1 MLIFIYQQ
9 VILMGAVEWFAS
21 FLLSH
26 ARLSQPDQRPLYA
39 YRCSEKK
46 YHELLTLV
54 RQEVLASYRNARSS
68 KYLPTLFCLYAAETF
83 RREHN
88 DGIWTWET
96 VFNPLTISENYN
108 PNLDDW
114 AREWVEKGLKTWKR
128 PLIRHKDGQGHRA
141 FLVTIACEGGL
152 PLKLLHN
159 QNTKLTQ
166 FFRSVL
172 ERYHAQRFGGVEA
185 AEQIASQ
192 RSPLLPSSLRQ
203 EVVFRLA
210 GELVAQVTDLQQQVS
225 DAPDPVVALDSRTP
239 MWRKQLPL
247 SLEDDAAKALLTG
260 LVRRSGELVRSAAA
274 HVLWRGCLQETLQGW
289 QVWKTLDFPERL
301 SDEQMVSLLGQPSSL
316 SIPRFRMV
324 LQTPEGSDTVALLT
338 LHRQNNNISYRRE
351 WLHRAGHLKLDGTR
365 VSQFHKILL
374 NAVNASYP
382 VSVHNDELWGDLP
395 WVFIGGETD
404 GKWEWLTE
412 GSAKTK
418 REVALVAVIGD
429 VSPTATSTGEAQNIG
444 YIPSVGRTLYK
455 VTGKTQFRSP
465 AGGDYVVYCQAEA
478 DSDESYRLYGDT
490 VLEALNERPI
500 FRGLPR
506 IRASTQTGRVHEPK
520 GKVQWRPL
528 YETGAWRT
536 DEAGCRG
543 KIWLRFIDESGA
555 ERIRRQAEIVPRSFR
570 ITRTVGTNL
579 VSGSYRLQG
588 VSHAHVLAPAQSL
601 VEVKPMGDGIQLSCP
616 SIHDASIEPIH
627 LRLAWEGAEPFDIML
642 PYPQRGA
649 VFTFNGK
656 ILPDHSVVPLGR
668 LGGLQLFIQD
678 QTDSGRFTL
687 DVALEGS
694 TLGFIQKLPPL
705 QHGSLQFLLDSERDR
720 LAPLLASTYTK
731 DVSVKIQIMSGGICL
746 ATIMVARFDV
756 AMQPDR
762 EQCRVS
768 IGDKSQQRLGDGWQ
782 SRIHLEM
789 IPLWNPGSEPIP
801 LMDVEEN
808 DSVWGVPAGL
818 PSGPWWVIGRDG
830 NWARFRPLLWTVKN
844 LEVGIDIPV
853 EEGALSLEA
862 IIKIVDEQQ
871 RKQHLNN
878 LMQAL
883 GSNPEHPDWELIAT
897 YIELSSEFPPSTLDV
912 LTHLVDHP
920 ATLALLLLK
929 SNEDDFNKIWSLSEQ
944 MPFSW
949 SLIPART
956 WAGAAHLYYDTL
968 RNSLAAFDWGEQAV
982 VDGFKQFYRRM
993 TEQRASWLPLADWLQ
1008 EQLFPTAP
1016 INGSS
1021 LLWQARLKGDAQLKE
1036 TIWQNEQSLQ
1046 GRHNADEQWP
1056 ISNEVMKLA
1065 NHLDGTYRYQRLSN
1079 PFRPVRCAPF
1089 VAAYICLNGIEPPP
1103 LLVYELRLIRAFD
1116 PEWFFKTYSI
1126 AIALGLAKFLK
1137 EKH

>member
-1 MLIFIYQQ
+1 
-9 VILMGAVEWFAS
+9 MGGVEEWFAG

-46 YHELLTLV
+46 YNELLTLV
-54 RQEVLASYRNARSS
+54 RQEVLASYKTARFSRHF
-68 KYLPTLFCLYAAETF
+68 PTLFCLYAAETF

-96 VFNPLTISENYN
+96 VFKPLTINVSWYSK
-108 PNLDDW
+108 LDGW
-114 AREWVEKGLKTWKR
+114 AREWVTQGLKHWKR
-128 PLIRHKDGQGHRA
+128 PLIRHQAGQGNRA

-172 ERYHAQRFGGVEA
+172 EQYHAQRFGGVDV

-192 RSPLLPSSLRQ
+192 CSPLLSSSLRQ

-210 GELVAQVTDLQQQVS
+210 GELVAQVTKLQQQVIE
-225 DAPDPVVALDSRTP
+225 AADPVVALDSHIP
-239 MWRKQLPL
+239 EWRKQLPL

-260 LVRRSGELVRSAAA
+260 LVRQSGELVKNASTR
-274 HVLWRGCLQETLQGW
+274 VLWRGCLQETLQGW
-289 QVWKTLDFPERL
+289 QVWKTLDFPERF
-301 SDEQMVSLLGQPSSL
+301 SDEQMAFLLAPTKSS
-316 SIPRFRMV
+316 SAPRFRMV

-338 LHRQNNNISYRRE
+338 LHQQHEHTFYRRE
-351 WLHRAGHLKLDGTR
+351 WLHRVGKVKLDGNR
-365 VSQFHKILL
+365 VGQFHKILL
-374 NAVNASYP
+374 SAAESSFS
-382 VSVHNDELWGDLP
+382 VSVHNDEPWGNLP
-395 WVFIGGETD
+395 WVFIGGETE

-418 REVALVAVIGD
+418 REVALVAVTADFSPVAINGEVLEIGFL
-429 VSPTATSTGEAQNIG
+429 
-444 YIPSVGRTLYK
+444 PSVKRTLYK
-455 VTGKTQFRSP
+455 VTGDAKFHLGKNDEYIIR
-465 AGGDYVVYCQAEA
+465 CKAEV
-478 DSDESYRLYGDT
+478 DSDESYRLYGDVVT
-490 VLEALNERPI
+490 EVLNDPSI

-506 IRASTQTGRVHEPK
+506 VMATTQTRQIYEPNGR
-520 GKVQWRPL
+520 VQWRPI
-528 YETGAWRT
+528 YDASTWRT
-536 DEAGCRG
+536 GDTGCYG
-543 KIWLRFIDESGA
+543 KIWLRFVDAESGV
-555 ERIRRQAEIVPRSFR
+555 ERIRRQAEIVPRTFR
-570 ITRTVGTNL
+570 IERTIGTNIGPGHYQL
-579 VSGSYRLQG
+579 YG
-588 VSHAHVLAPAQSL
+588 VTQVQVLAPITPVIEVQSSGNS
-601 VEVKPMGDGIQLSCP
+601 VKLLCP
-616 SIHDASIEPIH
+616 SIHNAHLEPIR
-627 LRLAWEGAEPFDIML
+627 LRLMWSAAQAFEISL

-649 VFTFNGK
+649 VFTFDGK

-668 LGGLQLFIQD
+668 LGGLQLLIQD
-678 QTDSGRFTL
+678 QTDNGRFTL

-694 TLGFIQKLPPL
+694 ILGFRQKLPPL
-705 QHGSLQFLLDSERDR
+705 QRGSLQFLLDSERDR
-720 LAPLLASTYTK
+720 LASLLASTYTK

-768 IGDKSQQRLGDGWQ
+768 IGDKSLQRLGDGWQ

-789 IPLWNPGSEPIP
+789 IPLWNPGSEPTP
-801 LMDVEEN
+801 LTEIGGS

-818 PSGPWWVIGRDG
+818 SPGPWWVIGRDG
-830 NWARFRPLLWTVKN
+830 NWARFRPLLWTVTD
-844 LEVGIDIPV
+844 LEVGTDVPA
-853 EEGALSLEA
+853 EEDVLSLEA
-862 IIKIVDEQQ
+862 IIKIADEQQ
-871 RKQHLNN
+871 RKQHLNK
-878 LMQAL
+878 LMRAL
-883 GSNPEHPDWELIAT
+883 GTDPEHSDWELIAT
-897 YIELSSEFPPSTLDV
+897 YIKLSSEFPPSTLDV
-912 LTHLVDHP
+912 LTHLVAHP

-949 SLIPART
+949 SLIPAKT
-956 WAGAAHLYYDTL
+956 WADAAHLYYGTL

-982 VDGFKQFYRRM
+982 MDGFKQFYRRM
-993 TEQRASWLPLADWLQ
+993 TEQRPSWLPLADWLQ

-1016 INGSS
+1016 INGNS

-1065 NHLDGTYRYQRLSN
+1065 NNLEEAYRYQHLSN

-1089 VAAYICLNGIEPPP
+1089 VAAYTCLNGIEPPP

-1126 AIALGLAKFLK
+1126 AIALGLANFLK